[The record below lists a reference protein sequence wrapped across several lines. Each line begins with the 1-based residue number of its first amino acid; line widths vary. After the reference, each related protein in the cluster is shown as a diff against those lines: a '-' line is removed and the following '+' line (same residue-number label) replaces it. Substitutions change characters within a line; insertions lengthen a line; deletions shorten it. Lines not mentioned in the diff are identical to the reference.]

1 MPRLIVDL
9 SARSEIIKEEP
20 YDLHFWE
27 MTPREALAFLRDPRK
42 MLTQIGSSFRP
53 SAVSRQ

>member
-9 SARSEIIKEEP
+9 SARSEIIREEP

-27 MTPREALAFLRDPRK
+27 LSPREALAFLRDPRK
-42 MLTQIGSSFRP
+42 TLTQIAR
-53 SAVSRQ
+53 SRLSLR